1 MPAVAARSWG
11 VFQPVSRVGN
21 TYPDTMPR
29 FAGQVGR
36 WPDLFVSFIDLVHD
50 FPGKPGSTAPHTE
63 ITNAVVRDG
72 QGLFLA
78 FQPIKSY
85 SYDGTTNPTTGN
97 PNYPPRWAT
106 FAEIIAGV
114 YDAQITAIL
123 TYYASLTLPGGGLP
137 TLMLRP
143 IWEGNIYD
151 SFWFPAD
158 SPNKP
163 ASKQATGTAGTGFPV
178 TPGRV
183 WTNDAGDPVCAS
195 VAEYI
200 ACFRHIHALAKA
212 VSSRWQVAY
221 IPGNTDGRAEMNR
234 GAAGVTAVNEY
245 PGDAYCDVVGFD
257 IYNGLQSRW
266 TTPLETLRGIRL
278 NDQPDAVRA
287 EGAQTGYAYAYDMF
301 QAIAPAKPIA
311 IGEIGCAEPGDPL
324 GSPSWG
330 AGESKA
336 AWLTEL
342 LGLGTSVLPA
352 LTTICYF
359 NSPGTRRTYPVTSSS
374 STFEAFAAGF
384 SSAGRAA
391 PPWEPADGDAAAPP
405 DPSDKLVDDIIPR
418 SGGLFRRLNQIRWAI
433 RRVIYWGSSGLLALR
448 GASDGSVSALR
459 VTTDMGTLPVGQYI
473 PAIDAQMPAPVGG
486 VRKFVLSVK
495 EAGESGARWFVRSDG
510 RVAWANGTDSADLNL
525 ERESAAKLRVT
536 GASGAAATLA
546 VAAVEASTAT
556 LAATTTPAS
565 PGGSAAVL
573 YVRDGVVWARTAG
586 GDVRLG
592 RSQAVAAYGDLD
604 GPYDLAL
611 APGVG
616 GSAGPQMTAGQA
628 LCALVE
634 VTSARALTRLALT
647 MQAVGT
653 GIAGAYAAAYST
665 SGALLIA
672 STDQASA
679 WATTGYKAMTGGGLA
694 TTSTLTAGPQ
704 SVWVLAWADSLTGT
718 FRIAGLTN
726 TAASGPAK
734 RFGTLAVAAGG
745 PPSTITVGSI
755 VASGNAPWLGVG

>member
-1 MPAVAARSWG
+1 MPAVAARTWG

-21 TYPDTMPR
+21 TYPDTMPQ

-50 FPGKPGSTAPHTE
+50 FPGKAGSTAPHTE

-78 FQPIKSY
+78 FQPIRGY
-85 SYDGTTNPTTGN
+85 FDRGDGT
-97 PNYPPRWAT
+97 YVPRWAT
-106 FAEIIAGV
+106 FAEIIAGA

-151 SFWFPAD
+151 SFWFPQD

-163 ASKQATGTAGTGFPV
+163 TSKLSTGTTAGQMANYA
-178 TPGRV
+178 RV

-195 VAEYI
+195 VAEYV
-200 ACFRHIHALAKA
+200 ACFRKIHALAKA

-245 PGDAYCDVVGFD
+245 PGDAYCDVVGYD

-287 EGAQTGYAYAYDMF
+287 EGAQVGYAHAYDMF
-301 QAIAPAKPIA
+301 QAIAPSKPIA

-330 AGESKA
+330 AGQSKA
-336 AWLTEL
+336 AWFTEL
-342 LGLGTSVLPA
+342 FALGTSTLPA

-359 NSPGTRRTYPVTSSS
+359 NSAGTRRTYPVTSSS
-374 STFEAFAAGF
+374 SAFEAFAAGF

-391 PPWEPADGDAAAPP
+391 PAWDPPDGATSAPP
-405 DPSDKLVDDIIPR
+405 DPADALVDDVIPR
-418 SGGLFRRLNQIRWAI
+418 SGGLARRLNHLRWWVRTI
-433 RRVIYWGSSGLLALR
+433 TYRGTSGLLALR

-486 VRKFVLSVK
+486 ARKFALSLK
-495 EAGESGARWFVRSDG
+495 EAGESGGRFFLRSDG
-510 RVAWANGTDSADLNL
+510 RVAWANGTDSADLNI

-592 RSQAVAAYGDLD
+592 RSQATAAYGDLD
-604 GPYDLAL
+604 
-611 APGVG
+611 APFEATSV
-616 GSAGPQMTAGQA
+616 SSTTAGPQMTAGQA
-628 LCALVE
+628 MCALVE
-634 VTSARALTRLALT
+634 VTSARALTRLALY
-647 MQAVGT
+647 MQAVGS
-653 GIAGAYAAAYST
+653 GITGAYAAAYST

-672 STDQASA
+672 STDQAAS
-679 WATTGYKAMTGGGLA
+679 WATTGYKPMTGGSLA
-694 TTSTLTAGPQ
+694 TTSTLTSGPQ
-704 SVWVLAWADSLTGT
+704 QVWVLAWANSLTGT
-718 FRIAGLTN
+718 FRLAGFTN
-726 TAASGPAK
+726 TIANGPAK
-734 RFGTLAVAAGG
+734 RFGYLDGMTGA
-745 PPSTITVGSI
+745 PPSTITPSSI
-755 VASGNAPWLGVG
+755 VASGNAPWLAVG